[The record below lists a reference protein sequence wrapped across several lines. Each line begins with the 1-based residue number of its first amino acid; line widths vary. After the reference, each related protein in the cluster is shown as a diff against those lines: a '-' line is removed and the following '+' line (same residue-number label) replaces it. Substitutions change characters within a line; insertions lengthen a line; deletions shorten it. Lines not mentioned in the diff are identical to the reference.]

1 MGYFKNNM
9 KTLVVYFSYSGN
21 CALVA
26 DVIKGSLNADALELK
41 LTDERERKGL
51 AKYVW
56 GGKQV
61 FSHARPPLKPY
72 RADWEQYD
80 LIVIGSPVWA
90 GTFAPA
96 LATFFDETK
105 IAGKKIALF
114 CCHKGGQGRFFDR
127 VKAALPGNTFAAERG
142 FVISSGANRGEAL
155 ENVRAWAQT
164 IRAP

>member
-1 MGYFKNNM
+1 M

-26 DVIKGSLNADALELK
+26 DVIKNSLNADVLELK

-51 AKYVW
+51 AKYIW

-61 FSHARPPLKPY
+61 FSHVKPPLKPY

-80 LIVIGSPVWA
+80 FIVIGSPVWA

-96 LATFFDETK
+96 LGTFFDETK
-105 IAGKKIALF
+105 ISGKKIALF
-114 CCHKGGQGRFFDR
+114 CCHGGGQGRFFDR

-142 FVISSGANRGEAL
+142 FVISSGVNRGEAL

-164 IRAP
+164 LAKV